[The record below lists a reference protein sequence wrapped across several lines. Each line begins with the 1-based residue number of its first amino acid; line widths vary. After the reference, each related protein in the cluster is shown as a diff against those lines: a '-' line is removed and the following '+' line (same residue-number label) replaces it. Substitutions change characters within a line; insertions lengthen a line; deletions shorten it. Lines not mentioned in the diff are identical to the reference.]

1 MAKAKRK
8 DKESAKIKK
17 KKWYSIVAPPLF
29 SSMVLGEM
37 PGYDAQTGLGKSLI
51 VNLMTV
57 TGDVKNQSVNLK
69 FTVTSIQDDKLMA
82 DPMGYI
88 LSPSFIKRVV
98 RRRHSRLDEA
108 YTLAT
113 TDGKTVTI
121 KPLMITR
128 TIANRSVM
136 SALRRECQKSVTA
149 AVTGATYDDLL
160 SDIITT
166 KFQKETRK
174 GLSKIF
180 PLKSFEV
187 KKCLIVSQRKT
198 AEA

>member
-8 DKESAKIKK
+8 DKDAAKIKK
-17 KKWYSIVAPPLF
+17 KKWYSIVGPPLF
-29 SSMVLGEM
+29 SDMVLGEL
-37 PGYDAQTGLGKSLI
+37 PAYDAQTGLGKSLI

-69 FTVTSIQDDKLMA
+69 FTVMSVQDDKLLA
-82 DPMGYI
+82 EPVGYI

-108 YTLAT
+108 YTLMT
-113 TDGKTVTI
+113 VDGKKVTI
-121 KPLMITR
+121 KPLIITR
-128 TIANRSVM
+128 TVANRSVI
-136 SALRRECQKSVTA
+136 SAIRRECQKAVTANVTA
-149 AVTGATYDDLL
+149 AKYDDLL

-187 KKCLIVSQRKT
+187 KKFIVVSQK
-198 AEA
+198 ASGGA